1 MDRIQTDYLYY
12 GKHKVS
18 RANHKNIMLIG
29 RTRTGKS
36 TIRALLVD
44 PTKVP
49 EELTLK
55 SDTKD
60 PLFESFHASDN
71 KMVLNIIDTPGLF
84 ERGTNEIDIR
94 DNDTILR
101 TISFCVNM
109 EITKF
114 HVICYCIA
122 ITNGI
127 NAEDIKSLEL
137 LTRHFG
143 SNLARNS
150 CLIITHCESKTEDQL
165 ELYKRE
171 LLQDQYFKN
180 IASYFTLGISF
191 SGSLNRDDYNR
202 GNESLEDQYVTICE
216 YREKLIQLFT
226 CENIDPFPICQ
237 MVENQMSI
245 SNDDLVRRQ
254 LEIATEKQEEQK
266 GIIFSLTDS
275 KMKDQDTIKFLLKRY
290 RNLAIEEEKMR
301 TEAQNFKNRYEQLFR
316 DSQINKL
323 TNNANME

>member
-1 MDRIQTDYLYY
+1 
-12 GKHKVS
+12 
-18 RANHKNIMLIG
+18 
-29 RTRTGKS
+29 
-36 TIRALLVD
+36 
-44 PTKVP
+44 
-49 EELTLK
+49 
-55 SDTKD
+55 
-60 PLFESFHASDN
+60 
-71 KMVLNIIDTPGLF
+71 MVLNIIDTPGLF